1 MYRSARTFSGFSWNG
16 DIHGDLN
23 SVLAMCATAHVR
35 WQQENEITYC
45 QLWASKSR
53 VTPLKKMTIPR
64 VEMQAAV
71 LGVRLSKSLQE
82 AAVWEFQ
89 EVFHI
94 VDAECVLAILQNNT
108 SALKEFMGNRA
119 GECLKSTSVEQ

>member
-1 MYRSARTFSGFSWNG
+1 
-16 DIHGDLN
+16 
-23 SVLAMCATAHVR
+23 MCATAHVR
-35 WQQENEITYC
+35 WQQDDEITYC

-53 VTPLKKMTIPR
+53 VTPLKKKTIPR
-64 VEMQAAV
+64 AEMDAAV
-71 LGVRLSKSLQE
+71 IGVRLGGSLRE
-82 AAVWEFQ
+82 AAVWEFE

-119 GECLKSTSVEQ
+119 AECLNSTTIEQWFHMRSKDNIADLGTRGNATI